1 MSGHKN
7 YIVTKT
13 LEAFERFEPVVE
25 ETLPVEP
32 GSPSV
37 APDGVP
43 VFDLDTM
50 RALELHKAKVINAPD
65 FEAFMDLLQN
75 IATEENL
82 NPAQDFDKLAS
93 VLNRFRIDE
102 GLEPL

>member
-1 MSGHKN
+1 MSEHKDF
-7 YIVTKT
+7 IVAKT
-13 LEAFERFEPVVE
+13 LEAFERFDPVVE
-25 ETLPVEP
+25 ETLPQEP

-43 VFDLDTM
+43 VFDLETK
-50 RALELHKAKVINAPD
+50 RNLELHKDKVIHAPD

-75 IATEENL
+75 VATEEKL

-102 GLEPL
+102 GLDPL